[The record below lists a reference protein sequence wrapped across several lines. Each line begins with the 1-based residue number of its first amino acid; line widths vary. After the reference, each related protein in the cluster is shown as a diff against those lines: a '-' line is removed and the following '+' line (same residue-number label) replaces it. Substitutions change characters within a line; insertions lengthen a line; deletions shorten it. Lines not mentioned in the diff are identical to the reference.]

1 MTTHTE
7 TRPHAPGECPPIVLE
22 GGIRAAARAL
32 NIGERKL
39 YRLAKRGQV
48 PFCVKVG
55 SQYIIPLAAFLKWQE
70 TAGGHMPPDAG
81 KTA

>member
-1 MTTHTE
+1 MTTRTE
-7 TRPHAPGECPPIVLE
+7 TRPHAPDDCPPIVLK

-48 PFCVKVG
+48 PFCVRIG
-55 SQYIIPLAAFLKWQE
+55 SQYVIPMAAFLRWQE
-70 TAGGHMPPDAG
+70 TAGGHMPNDGHKA
-81 KTA
+81 A